1 MQFSDHQFKK
11 SGYSKFNQGIIYA
24 AAEERKVPNNK
35 KTIYTR
41 NNPYPGDT
49 LFDPQTKLTYRIH
62 SRIYYLEQ
70 GKKIEDILYIVAI
83 MSPNVPSKQL
93 RTTLNTKEG
102 TFLETFPE
110 KQNRQQ
116 QYKILF
122 RNYVVSPNLKETYVN
137 ELLEQKKKKKK
148 YHVGGGWW
156 DEKKRECVL
165 MKFYYKLPTEATW
178 KTIKG
183 GILPTIINNK
193 PFIVKMAD
201 NQIIQ
206 YVNNYD
212 NFTVMRGGDLQKLE
226 LVNSYDTRETRLK
239 YHKIMGDVVEQVI
252 SITEK
257 DNLKLNF

>member
-1 MQFSDHQFKK
+1 MQFSNHRFKK
-11 SGYSKFNQGIIYA
+11 SGYGEFANGIIYA

-35 KTIYTR
+35 KSIYTR

-49 LFDPQTKLTYRIH
+49 LFDPQTQLTYRIH

-93 RTTLNTKEG
+93 RTTLITKEG
-102 TFLETFPE
+102 TFLETFKE

-116 QYKILF
+116 EYKILF
-122 RNYVVSPNLKETYVN
+122 RNYVVSPNLKEKYVN
-137 ELLEQKKKKKK
+137 ELLEQKKEN
-148 YHVGGGWW
+148 YHVGGWW
-156 DEKKRECVL
+156 DEKKRKCIL

-178 KTIKG
+178 KTIQG

-193 PFIVKMAD
+193 SFIVKMAD

-226 LVNSYDTRETRLK
+226 LVNSNETRETRLK
-239 YHKIMGDVVEQVI
+239 YHKIIGDAVEHVL
-252 SITEK
+252 SVTEK